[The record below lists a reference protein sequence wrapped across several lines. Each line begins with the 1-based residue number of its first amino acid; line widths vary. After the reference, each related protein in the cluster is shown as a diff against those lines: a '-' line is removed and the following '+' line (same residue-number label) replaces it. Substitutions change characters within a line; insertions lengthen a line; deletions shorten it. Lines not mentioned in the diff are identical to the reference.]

1 MSKMRQTFI
10 AAIFVAAIASAC
22 PAQDPKAAAP
32 NASKPPSGA
41 VDARL
46 GREYSGMY
54 SFLQEGE
61 FVQVTVEDDSK
72 VTGFLS
78 RYGDGD
84 SDKGVFLDQYF
95 KSGKLEGN
103 KLIFTTEMVH
113 AVWFEFKGTVE
124 RGEGKTREDEGFY
137 VLRGTVIENTSD
149 GAKKVTAHSQEV
161 LLKSFPEETSPA
173 KK

>member
-1 MSKMRQTFI
+1 MNKMRQNLLATV
-10 AAIFVAAIASAC
+10 FVAAIVSGC
-22 PAQDPKAAAP
+22 SAQDPKAAAP
-32 NASKPPSGA
+32 NPSKPSTA
-41 VDARL
+41 VESRP

-54 SFLQEGE
+54 SFLKEGE
-61 FVQVTVEDDSK
+61 FLQVTVEDDGK

-78 RYGDGD
+78 RYGDGE
-84 SDKGVFLDQYF
+84 SDKGVFLDHYF
-95 KSGKLEGN
+95 RSGKLEGN
-103 KLIFTTEMVH
+103 KLTFTTEMVH

-137 VLRGTVIENTSD
+137 ILKGTLTDSTTD

-161 LLKSFPEETSPA
+161 LFKSFPEETSPA